1 MSVFFTVPW
10 VTLMGRRVPEHWV
23 GGSGRAFLFLK
34 LLDSHVTCNPLCEK
48 QLRALRLLTIIA
60 AVFL

>member
-1 MSVFFTVPW
+1 
-10 VTLMGRRVPEHWV
+10 MGRRVPEHWV
-23 GGSGRAFLFLK
+23 GGSGRAFPVLK
-34 LLDSHVTCNPLCEK
+34 LLDSHVTHNSLCEK